1 MSEGGICCGTAPSLL
16 RIAPPMPPILNLRPL
31 RSATDLIS
39 LRYQP
44 PICTPTLPT
53 GNCTMLYC
61 LNTSRISCRPP
72 PSNIQ
77 AYCWRGLRPHGIAGG
92 QGMGLGFAAGEGD
105 RGVLPEDEGP
115 TRGPARVCAAFRRP
129 GRRGGRQGFARREGE
144 DVEA

>member
-1 MSEGGICCGTAPSLL
+1 
-16 RIAPPMPPILNLRPL
+16 MPPILNLRPL

-77 AYCWRGLRPHGIAGG
+77 AYCWRVLRPNGMPAAEANPRVFPQGEEESTGAPPHGAALPPSHTPGG
-92 QGMGLGFAAGEGD
+92 GADFPPPEG
-105 RGVLPEDEGP
+105 REAE
-115 TRGPARVCAAFRRP
+115 RP
-129 GRRGGRQGFARREGE
+129 PVGA
-144 DVEA
+144 